1 MTTIVGYQGEDFAVI
16 SVDTRISSIDD
27 SGSTYQIS
35 TLGPGCTKVSQNGK
49 YLLGAA
55 GDMRAINILHHVF
68 QPPSP
73 PPTLRGRKLDAF
85 ITQKFIPSLI
95 ECFDATGY
103 SPPEKDSSE
112 HKSEQ
117 GSTILAVINATI
129 YIIENDYAW
138 MSEASGLYATGTGSA
153 YALGA
158 LQTVT
163 GGKKTL
169 TAQQAKRACLKALGI
184 ASKYD
189 SYTGAPFQT
198 FVQEMEKQEPKI
210 VKQK

>member
-27 SGSTYQIS
+27 NGMTYQVS
-35 TLGPGCTKVSQNGK
+35 SLGPGCTKVAQNGK
-49 YLLGAA
+49 FLLGAA

-73 PPTLRGRKLDAF
+73 TPSLRGRKLDAF
-85 ITQKFIPSLI
+85 MTQKFIPSLI
-95 ECFDATGY
+95 ECFDSNGY
-103 SPPEKDSSE
+103 SPPERDSSE

-117 GSTILAVINATI
+117 GSTIVAVINATI

-138 MSEASGLYATGTGSA
+138 MSEASGLYATGSGSA

-158 LQTVT
+158 LQAIT

-169 TAQQAKRACLKALGI
+169 TLQQAKKACLKALGI
-184 ASKYD
+184 SAKYD
-189 SYTGAPFQT
+189 AYTGAPFQT
-198 FVQEMEKQEPKI
+198 FVQGTEKQVSKL
-210 VKQK
+210 

>member
-16 SVDTRISSIDD
+16 SVDTRITSIDD
-27 SGSTYQIS
+27 SGSIYQVS
-35 TLGPGCTKVSQNGK
+35 SLGQGCTKVAQNGK
-49 YLLGAA
+49 FLLGAA

-73 PPTLRGRKLDAF
+73 TPSLRGRKLDAF
-85 ITQKFIPSLI
+85 MTQKFVPSLI
-95 ECFDATGY
+95 ECFDTNGY
-103 SPPEKDSSE
+103 SPPERDSSE
-112 HKSEQ
+112 HKAEQ
-117 GSTILAVINATI
+117 GSTIVVVINATI

-158 LQTVT
+158 LQAIT

-169 TAQQAKRACLKALGI
+169 TAQQAKKACLKALAI
-184 ASKYD
+184 ATKYD
-189 SYTGAPFQT
+189 AYTGAPFQT
-198 FVQEMEKQEPKI
+198 FMQGPEKPVTK
-210 VKQK
+210 

>member
-16 SVDTRISSIDD
+16 SVDTRITSVGDNGSVFQASS
-27 SGSTYQIS
+27 
-35 TLGPGCTKVSQNGK
+35 LGPGCAKVAQNGK

-73 PPTLRGRKLDAF
+73 TPSLKGKKLDAF
-85 ITQKFIPSLI
+85 ITQKFVPSLI
-95 ECFDATGY
+95 ECFDGSGY
-103 SPPEKDSSE
+103 SSPERDSSE

-117 GSTILAVINATI
+117 NSTIVVVINATI

-138 MSEASGLYATGTGSA
+138 LSEASGLYAAGSGSS

-158 LQTVT
+158 LQAIT

-169 TAQQAKRACLKALGI
+169 TMQQAKKACLKALGI
-184 ASKYD
+184 ATKYD
-189 SYTGAPFQT
+189 VHTGAPFQT
-198 FVQEMEKQEPKI
+198 FVQGAEKQA
-210 VKQK
+210 QKPVSR

>member
-27 SGSTYQIS
+27 NGMTYQVS
-35 TLGPGCTKVSQNGK
+35 SLGPGCTKVAQNGK

-73 PPTLRGRKLDAF
+73 TPSLKGRKMDAF
-85 ITQKFIPSLI
+85 MTQKFVPALI
-95 ECFDATGY
+95 ECFDSNGY
-103 SPPEKDSSE
+103 SPPERDSSE
-112 HKSEQ
+112 HKAEQ
-117 GSTILAVINATI
+117 GSTILAVVNATI

-158 LQTVT
+158 LQAIT

-169 TAQQAKRACLKALGI
+169 TVQQAKKACLKALGI
-184 ASKYD
+184 AAKYD
-189 SYTGAPFQT
+189 AYTGAPFQT
-198 FVQEMEKQEPKI
+198 FVQGAEKQISSK
-210 VKQK
+210 

>member
-16 SVDTRISSIDD
+16 SVDTRISSMDD
-27 SGSTYQIS
+27 SGMTYQIS
-35 TLGPGCTKVSQNGK
+35 SLGPGCTKVAQNGK
-49 YLLGAA
+49 YLIGAA

-68 QPPSP
+68 QPPSIAP
-73 PPTLRGRKLDAF
+73 SIKGKKLDAF
-85 ITQKFIPSLI
+85 MTQKFIPSLI
-95 ECFDATGY
+95 ECFDQTGY
-103 SPPEKDSSE
+103 SPPDRENKE

-117 GSTILAVINATI
+117 GSTIVTVVNSTI

-158 LQTVT
+158 LQAIT

-169 TAQQAKRACLKALGI
+169 TPMQAKKACLKALTI
-184 ASKYD
+184 AAKYD

-198 FVQEMEKQEPKI
+198 FVQGPEKTNPK
-210 VKQK
+210 

>member
-27 SGSTYQIS
+27 NGMTYQVS
-35 TLGPGCTKVSQNGK
+35 SLGPGCTKMAQNGK
-49 YLLGAA
+49 YLIGAA

-73 PPTLRGRKLDAF
+73 TPSIKGKKLDAF
-85 ITQKFIPSLI
+85 VTQKFIPALI
-95 ECFDATGY
+95 ECFDQTGY
-103 SPPEKDSSE
+103 SPPERDASE

-117 GSTILAVINATI
+117 GSTIVVVINATI

-158 LQTVT
+158 LQSIT

-169 TAQQAKRACLKALGI
+169 TPMQAKKACLKALGI
-184 ASKYD
+184 AAKYD
-189 SYTGAPFQT
+189 AYTGAPFQT
-198 FVQEMEKQEPKI
+198 FVQGPEKTPAQAK
-210 VKQK
+210 